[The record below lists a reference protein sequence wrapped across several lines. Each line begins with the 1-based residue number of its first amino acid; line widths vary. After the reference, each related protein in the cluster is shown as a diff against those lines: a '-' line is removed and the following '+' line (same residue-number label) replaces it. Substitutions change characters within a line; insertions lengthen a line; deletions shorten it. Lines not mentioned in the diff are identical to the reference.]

1 MTLALKE
8 STPCRIGKYRIVCHL
23 KSGGMGSVYKAED
36 PETGRLVAL
45 KVLCWDLLTQ
55 PKRLERFRREAR
67 QGARLRHEHL
77 VTMYESGE
85 DQGNFYIALEFVQ
98 GVDVEDLLNRH
109 GPLSVDDARTIVTQV
124 ARALDYTHRLGVV
137 HRDIKPANIL
147 ITERQG
153 RCIAKVGDLGLA
165 RGGLEDESRVTT
177 DGTTVGTVDYMPP
190 EQAADSGRADARSD
204 LYSLGCTM
212 YHMLSGAPP
221 FAEGSIVERLSKH
234 ATAEP
239 ADLRQLNPRVPDEL
253 WAICKRLLA
262 KRPVERYQTA
272 ADLLV
277 DLVHAAP
284 LADRAEPLTKHIRE
298 RVLGASAAPAQVGRA
313 TLDSH
318 GKHTTASSDVH
329 RIADGQFEYAARI
342 IATGDLDCG
351 TALLLNCCR
360 LDPGNLAFHQ
370 ALRQAQLTRRDTPG
384 QRPWLSLPKRW
395 ALRCWL
401 LAAQKLHR
409 PLRVLQ
415 CAEQLLVCDPGDVAS
430 QLAMAEA
437 AEAAGFT
444 DLVRWLLETAHAAKP
459 EHAGIARTLAYL
471 LEEQGELQ
479 RAIDL
484 WEEIAAADASDCE
497 AHKKYRDLAAQLLT
511 GRYRASRK
519 SRQSTRGHAS
529 VATRGPRR

>member
-1 MTLALKE
+1 M
-8 STPCRIGKYRIVCHL
+8 
-23 KSGGMGSVYKAED
+23 
-36 PETGRLVAL
+36 VAL
-45 KVLCWDLLTQ
+45 
-55 PKRLERFRREAR
+55 
-67 QGARLRHEHL
+67 
-77 VTMYESGE
+77 YESGD
-85 DQGNFYIALEFVQ
+85 DQGTLYLALEFVQ
-98 GVDVEDLLNRH
+98 GVDVEELVNQH
-109 GPLSVDDARTIVTQV
+109 GPLTPDDARTIVTQV
-124 ARALDYTHRLGVV
+124 ARALDYAHRLGVI

-190 EQAADSGRADARSD
+190 EQARDSGLADARSD

-221 FAEGSIVERLSKH
+221 FAEGSIVERLNKH

-239 ADLRQLNPRVPDEL
+239 PDLRQINPRVPDEL

-262 KRPVERYQTA
+262 KRPGERYQTA

-284 LADRAEPLTKHIRE
+284 FADRAEPLTKHIRD
-298 RVLGASAAPAQVGRA
+298 RVLGASATSAQAGHA

-318 GKHTTASSDVH
+318 GKHTTASSDTH
-329 RIADGQFEYAARI
+329 RIADGQFEYALRAV
-342 IATGDLDCG
+342 ATGDLDCG

-370 ALRQAQLTRRDTPG
+370 ALRQAQLARRDMPG
-384 QRPWLSLPKRW
+384 QRPWLSLPRRW
-395 ALRCWL
+395 TLWCWL
-401 LAAQKLHR
+401 VAAQKLHR

-415 CAEQLLVCDPGDVAS
+415 CAEQLLVCDPDDVAS

-437 AEAAGFT
+437 ADAAGFT
-444 DLVRWLLETAHAAKP
+444 DVVRWLLETTHAAKP
-459 EHAGIARTLAYL
+459 EHPGIARALAHV

-484 WEEIAAADASDCE
+484 WEQIAAADASDCE
-497 AHKKYRDLAAQLLT
+497 AHKKYRDVAAQLLT

-519 SRQSTRGHAS
+519 SRQSSRIGVPAGVPTHGR
-529 VATRGPRR
+529 